1 MRQSPWNV
9 FVILLYTYC
18 NLKYFVTDILLY
30 VTILYG
36 INKKIS
42 FFIFISNLETFIQLF
57 PIVELSGHFN
67 LEASRK
73 DNAGLRDRFVTRE
86 EISKMVLFGSLLHR
100 IQLNTRTNRL
110 IFFRRDIYIYI
121 YFY

>member
-1 MRQSPWNV
+1 MEYV
-9 FVILLYTYC
+9 FVILLYIYC
-18 NLKYFVTDILLY
+18 NLKYFVTGILLY

-42 FFIFISNLETFIQLF
+42 FFYIYIESRNFYTTVPNC
-57 PIVELSGHFN
+57 ELSGHFN

-100 IQLNTRTNRL
+100 IQLNTRTIESIDFLSKRE
-110 IFFRRDIYIYI
+110 YIYI